1 MRGSV
6 NHPSGRV
13 PVSSASPENVRSMR
27 SRSSSREKPR
37 HVLLGEGTGGDF
49 VAVRMG
55 AADASGKARA
65 IASGTANV
73 AFTP

>member
-27 SRSSSREKPR
+27 SRSSSGESPATSS
-37 HVLLGEGTGGDF
+37 LAEGTGGDF

-55 AADASGKARA
+55 AAASRERPA